1 MIQRYPDRFWCEY
14 ALIDDPASAIR
25 QGVAIETSDGRIS
38 SIADCAT
45 PPPNVAVL
53 NGLTIPGLANAH
65 SHAFHRVLR
74 GRTHGHSNPG
84 RSGPRKN
91 APDKST
97 QDKSTQDKSTFWTW
111 RSQMYQVA
119 AKLDPS
125 NYQRLARAVF
135 GEMALA
141 GITVVGEFHY
151 VHHQPNGDPYVDSN
165 AMGLAVLAAAAEV
178 GLRITLL
185 DACYLHGGIGADG
198 HYPVAEEQQRFSDRS
213 VERWISR
220 MGLLSETAL
229 ERTAR
234 LGAAIHSV
242 RAMSVEEMRSL
253 ALYTAEQDM
262 PVHVHLSE
270 TLVEDAQSVSSF
282 GARPAEL
289 LQRAAAPTN
298 RLTAVHATHAT
309 QADIAILAEAKS
321 SVCFCPTTERDLAD
335 GIGPSLAMT
344 QAGVPLCVGSDSNA
358 MIDLF
363 EEVRAVELHERLLG
377 HERANH
383 SVAALMTMASAN
395 GYRSL
400 GWDDAGQIGVGQ
412 LADFVSIRLNSVR
425 TAGTSPAR
433 ALASVLYAASPADV
447 DTVVVDGQAVVRGHR
462 HRSLDVA
469 NELSQTIAE
478 LAPGV

>member
-1 MIQRYPDRFWCEY
+1 MSQKYPARFWCEY

-25 QGVAIETSDGRIS
+25 QGVVIETSDGRIS
-38 SIADCAT
+38 SITDCVT
-45 PPPNVAVL
+45 PPPNATVL

-74 GRTHGHSNPG
+74 GRSHGHSNASPTE
-84 RSGPRKN
+84 P
-91 APDKST
+91 
-97 QDKSTQDKSTFWTW
+97 DKSTFWTW

-119 AKLDPS
+119 ARLDPS

-198 HYPVAEEQQRFSDRS
+198 HYPVAKEQQRFSDTT
-213 VERWISR
+213 VEHWIGR
-220 MGLLSETAL
+220 MTSLADKPLQS
-229 ERTAR
+229 TAR

-242 RAMSVEEMRSL
+242 RAMSVQEMRVL
-253 ALYTAEQDM
+253 AQYAADQDM

-270 TLVEDAQSVSSF
+270 TLVEDAQSVATF
-282 GARPAEL
+282 GSRPTEL
-289 LQRAAAPTN
+289 VQRASALSD

-309 QADIAILAEAKS
+309 PSDIAILAEANS

-344 QAGVPLCVGSDSNA
+344 EAGIPLCLGSDSNA

-363 EEVRAVELHERLLG
+363 EEARAVELHQRLLR

-383 SVAALMTMASAN
+383 SVAALMTMALTN

-400 GWDDAGQIGVGQ
+400 GWDNGGQIGVGQ
-412 LADFVSIRLNSVR
+412 LADFASIRLNSVR
-425 TAGTSPAR
+425 TAGASQEQ
-433 ALASVLYAASPADV
+433 ALASVLYAASSADV
-447 DTVVVDGQAVVRGHR
+447 DTVVIDGEIVVQGRQ
-462 HRSLDVA
+462 HRSLDVV